1 MALLA
6 GSISQKGGVGKSS
19 CARLAAR
26 EYARSGW
33 NAKIAD
39 LDVAQ
44 AGTGDWKKR
53 RDQNAIQPEIA
64 IEPFRVLQLAL
75 RVAPNYD
82 LIVFDAPPHASDV
95 TREIARKSD
104 LCLIPTGSSLDDL
117 RSAVLPGHELV
128 DAGIPKEKLEYVL
141 WRVGDRENELAEAR
155 AYLEQAG
162 YTVLRGSIPERTAYR
177 RASDA
182 GRALSEVGYPSL
194 RARAEEVA
202 QAIVDRITRQT
213 RRAKQRHGS

>member
-1 MALLA
+1 MALLV

-19 CARLAAR
+19 CARLVAR
-26 EYARSGW
+26 EYANSGW
-33 NAKIAD
+33 NVKIAD

-44 AGTGDWKKR
+44 ASTIDWKKR

-64 IEPFRVLQLAL
+64 VEPFRILQLAL
-75 RVAPNYD
+75 KVAPNYD
-82 LIVFDAPPHASDV
+82 LIVFDAPPHASDA
-95 TREIARKSD
+95 TREVARKSD
-104 LCLIPTGSSLDDL
+104 LCIIPTGLSLDDL
-117 RSAVLPGHELV
+117 RPAVLLGHELV
-128 DAGIPKEKLEYVL
+128 DAGIPKNKLEYVL

-162 YTVLRGSIPERTAYR
+162 YTVLKGSIPERTAYR

-182 GRALSEVGYPSL
+182 GRALSEVSHPSL

-213 RRAKQRHGS
+213 RRAKQQHGS